1 MTESRGTV
9 GEESTASPYGT
20 EGMLRRL
27 LPILVWFPRYN
38 FKRELR
44 VDLIAGISV
53 AALLIPESLAYAA
66 IAGVPPEVGL
76 YAAPLALV
84 SYAIFGG
91 SRVLVMATASSVA
104 AVSAAVVGELATD
117 AASFVAL
124 TAALA
129 IVAGIIY
136 VIAGLLRFGWVANFL
151 SKAVLKGF
159 IIGLSISIII
169 GQLGELLGIEVE
181 GVNAVAKFVDALS
194 QIGEWDSLTVVV
206 GLVSLALLF
215 GIERFLP
222 RVPGALTVVAL
233 AVVAASTLDLEGEG
247 LLIVGEI
254 PLGLPDFGLP
264 NIEAGDLSALLT
276 GALAIVLIGFSESYA
291 TSTDI
296 AKSTGDEIDANQ
308 ELVAYGMSNIGAGLS
323 GGMAVAGGLSKSKAN
338 ESAGAMSQISNVV
351 NAVVALLTLAFLAV
365 LFENL
370 PLATL
375 GAVVIHALWKSADI
389 RNLKPFLIMN
399 RLDFMLGVITMGSV
413 LLLDTMPAIVIG
425 VALSLLV
432 MIYHL
437 SFPHTTELGRD
448 PETGQFEDLELHPQ
462 ARRVPGVVVYRFDAA
477 LVYSNST
484 AFMNEA
490 QRLVGEADP
499 RAHTLVI
506 DGEMM
511 ERIDSTG
518 VETLSV
524 LVKKMA
530 AADVEVVLARFHA
543 QAYSQLRLL
552 PGFDDLQIVTERQQQ
567 YPSVAVQQAVERFDS
582 SETENPEGEK

>member
-9 GEESTASPYGT
+9 GEKSTASPYGT
-20 EGMLRRL
+20 EGALRRL
-27 LPILVWFPRYN
+27 LPILVWFPRYS
-38 FKRELR
+38 FKRKLR
-44 VDLIAGISV
+44 LDLIAGISV

-117 AASFVAL
+117 AATFVAL

-490 QRLVGEADP
+490 RRLVGEADP

-567 YPSVAVQQAVERFDS
+567 YPSAAVQQAVERFDS